1 MNPST
6 LRRLLPVAI
15 LLAGL
20 ATFLLLGLER
30 YFSFEMLARHKATLT
45 AWVAAHQVLGNAFAA
60 AVPEPETYAL
70 MLAGLGIVVAA
81 RRKAKVAQAV

>member
-1 MNPST
+1 MPSICANPDNY
-6 LRRLLPVAI
+6 LFWDGVHP
-15 LLAGL
+15 
-20 ATFLLLGLER
+20 
-30 YFSFEMLARHKATLT
+30 T
-45 AWVAAHQVLGNAFAA
+45 AAAHQVLGNAFAA